1 LRKPTIAKGRCRKKF
16 RIPNLELGFLGG
28 LSHYS
33 IESQLRERGGMV
45 YTSILPHY
53 SDSEGSDQ
61 LETLTLYGV
70 ENAACGSVESGLFGC
85 GGGHILVRHTGIG
98 AGRWRN
104 CHRACKHTESSNQYA
119 RGSPKVTEPN
129 DTKHDQ
135 SCARTISR
143 GVTWWRRR
151 SRNGRSSF

>member
-1 LRKPTIAKGRCRKKF
+1 
-16 RIPNLELGFLGG
+16 
-28 LSHYS
+28 
-33 IESQLRERGGMV
+33 MV

-70 ENAACGSVESGLFGC
+70 ENAACGSFESGLFGC

-98 AGRWRN
+98 AGRWRS
-104 CHRACKHTESSNQYA
+104 CHRACKHTEASNQYA

-135 SCARTISR
+135 SCARLHVQSAE
-143 GVTWWRRR
+143 GSPGGGEGAVTDEARFEDLRAAKTCLFRVLAAGWTPIDPIDPMDP
-151 SRNGRSSF
+151 GRHAA